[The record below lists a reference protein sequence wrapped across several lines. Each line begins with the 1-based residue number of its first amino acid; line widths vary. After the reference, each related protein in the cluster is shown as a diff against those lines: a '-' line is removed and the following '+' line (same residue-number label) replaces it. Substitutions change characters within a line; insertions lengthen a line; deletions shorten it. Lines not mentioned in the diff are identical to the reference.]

1 MHIFC
6 AIKRIN
12 QWFVCVIKEGEKA
25 TKKRIIGKSPKIRHT
40 KQANHQDYKEGKLII
55 EKTSGTTHPLQCV

>member
-1 MHIFC
+1 LNKYKIYKAKEKALLDYYVHIFC

-12 QWFVCVIKEGEKA
+12 QWIECVIKESEKA

-40 KQANHQDYKEGKLII
+40 K
-55 EKTSGTTHPLQCV
+55 